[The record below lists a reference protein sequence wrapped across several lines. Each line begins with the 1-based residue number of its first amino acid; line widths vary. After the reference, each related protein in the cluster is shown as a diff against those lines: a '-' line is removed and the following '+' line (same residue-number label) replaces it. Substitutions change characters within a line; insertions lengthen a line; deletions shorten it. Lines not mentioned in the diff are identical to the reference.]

1 MDWLNYHHLY
11 YFWQV
16 AKCGSISKATEELR
30 LAQPT
35 ISAQLKQL
43 ENNLGHK
50 LFIKD
55 GRALKLSEM
64 GRIVYAYAQDIFS
77 IGHDLKNT
85 LKNLNHQG
93 THDLNIGITMMIPK
107 LLSYKLINKLFNSN
121 KKIVPHCF
129 EDNLS
134 SLLERLTLHEVD
146 VVLSDA
152 PVPPLLNIKA
162 YNHFLG
168 ESPISFCVAQA
179 MVEKLNGPFPHC
191 LDQFPFILPTKDTS
205 LRQSLLLWFEKN
217 NIHPNFVA
225 EIQDSALMKMLGQE
239 GHGIF
244 AIPSSIEQDVVKN
257 YNTKVIGKTTAVKES
272 IYAITIKRKIQNPA
286 LSQFLINA
294 QYVF

>member
-16 AKCGSISKATEELR
+16 AKCGSISKATTELR

-43 ENNLGHK
+43 ELSLGHN
-50 LFIKD
+50 LFVKD
-55 GRALKLSEM
+55 GRSLKLSEM

-107 LLSYKLINKLFNSN
+107 LLSYKLITKLFSTN

-134 SLLERLTLHEVD
+134 NLLDRLVLHEVD

-168 ESPISFCVAQA
+168 ESPISFCIANKMA
-179 MVEKLNGPFPHC
+179 KKLDQPFPHC
-191 LDQFPFILPTKDTS
+191 LDQFPFLLPTKDTA
-205 LRQSLLLWFEKN
+205 LRQSLLQWFEKN
-217 NIHPNFVA
+217 NIYPNFVA

-244 AIPSSIEQDVVKN
+244 AVPSSIEKEVIKN
-257 YNTKVIGKTTAVKES
+257 YTATVIGRTNAVKES
-272 IYAITIKRKIQNPA
+272 IYAITIKRKIQNPT
-286 LSQFLINA
+286 LSQFLIDA